1 MTDSEL
7 CAHSVMFYRGREF
20 LYGPGVVMFERVF
33 EVARL
38 ARKLVFVII
47 NIIVMLIHSFIITLH
62 RILFQV
68 STVLMF
74 NFFVFN
80 VGFNWYFW

>member
-1 MTDSEL
+1 
-7 CAHSVMFYRGREF
+7 
-20 LYGPGVVMFERVF
+20 MFERVS

-38 ARKLVFVII
+38 ARKLIFVII
-47 NIIVMLIHSFIITLH
+47 NIIVVLIHSFIITLH